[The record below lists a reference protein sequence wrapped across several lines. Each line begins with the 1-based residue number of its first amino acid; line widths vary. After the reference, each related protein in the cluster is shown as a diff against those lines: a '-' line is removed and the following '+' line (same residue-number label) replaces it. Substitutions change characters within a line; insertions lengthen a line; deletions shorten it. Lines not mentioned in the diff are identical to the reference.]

1 MSPGVA
7 WALVISLAVTGMSIV
22 ALNFGVLISSLYAF
36 GISLGTVYSI
46 PPFRYHERKGRWPY
60 QQNRSTHI
68 DKTASTCRLK
78 RFAVPAFMI
87 IATVRGFLLNFG
99 VYYSTKA
106 ALGAQFAWSPAIM

>member
-1 MSPGVA
+1 M
-7 WALVISLAVTGMSIV
+7 
-22 ALNFGVLISSLYAF
+22 
-36 GISLGTVYSI
+36 
-46 PPFRYHERKGRWPY
+46 
-60 QQNRSTHI
+60 
-68 DKTASTCRLK
+68 K